1 MGNFVSQTDTQSSLI
16 LKLYKL
22 SQQDLN
28 LLSTKLNT
36 LTNDEK
42 NLVQSLISKNQSLQ
56 SALPYHKFNN
66 VNNFLK
72 SLLVQN
78 KQLTQI
84 KSIRDRYTQLEA
96 QMEEDFL
103 REQEIQRQQF
113 YKRQKQRRSKYED
126 ELRSVNSIGID
137 ALNLFGLK
145 EEFSMS
151 ELKSAYRKLARVYHP
166 DRPSGNE
173 KKFQVITKA
182 YMALMEDVKKKTATP
197 QKSSYELKMQ
207 AQDDIQN
214 NTYSGK
220 QNIKLKGR
228 FDNKLFNKI
237 YEENRLHNVNDDGY
251 GEWMKSTSFDSA
263 DVKRSEV
270 FGNKFNLN
278 VFNNV
283 FSQQDTS
290 NNGALVVSGPPKA
303 MNESAYQEM
312 GTTEIH
318 NFGGNGYADFRE
330 AHTTNMLVDPNHKPR
345 KSFKSLKELEKE
357 RSKVTPLT
365 REELAVIAQQQ
376 KEEQLKENNRQSN
389 LRKQDEISFKH
400 YDNMH
405 KRMLESNLFSH

>member
-1 MGNFVSQTDTQSSLI
+1 MGNLVSHTDTQSSII

-22 SQQDLN
+22 SQHELN
-28 LLSTKLNT
+28 LITSKLNT
-36 LTNDEK
+36 LSSDEK
-42 NLVQSLISKNQSLQ
+42 NLVHSLISKNQSLQ
-56 SALPYHKFNN
+56 NALPYHKFNS

-78 KQLTQI
+78 KQLTQV
-84 KSIRDRYTQLEA
+84 KSIRDRYTKLEA

-113 YKRQKQRRSKYED
+113 YKRQKKRRTKYED
-126 ELRSVNSIGID
+126 ELKTVNSIGID
-137 ALNLFGLK
+137 ALALFGLQ

-166 DRPSGNE
+166 DRPAGNA

-207 AQDDIQN
+207 AQEDIQN

-251 GEWMKSTSFDSA
+251 GDWMKNNSFDNA
-263 DVKRSEV
+263 DVKKSEV
-270 FGNKFNLN
+270 FGSKFNLN

-290 NNGALVVSGPPKA
+290 NNSALVVSGPPKA
-303 MNESAYQEM
+303 MNESSYQEM
-312 GTTEIH
+312 GTKEIH
-318 NFGGNGYADFRE
+318 NFGGDGYADFRE
-330 AHTTNMLVDPNHKPR
+330 AHTTNMLVDPNHTPR
-345 KSFKSLKELEKE
+345 KSFKSIKELEKE

-376 KEEQLKENNRQSN
+376 KEDQLKENNRQSN
-389 LRKQDEISFKH
+389 LRKQDEISFQH